1 MTPKTWTKPCGSTF
15 RREPRSRYTKPQA
28 DDSTA
33 RSAMYDVLR
42 AAVADITDDEAETDL
57 AELCA
62 AMSDDDI
69 DELASLAEAMH
80 AEDGDE

>member
-1 MTPKTWTKPCGSTF
+1 
-15 RREPRSRYTKPQA
+15 
-28 DDSTA
+28 
-33 RSAMYDVLR
+33 MYDVLR